1 MIAESVSKAASGE
14 DLAVDD
20 ERFGEMIGDINDDED
35 DEIGGR
41 VQKRVS
47 LPLISSN
54 SQQSPRSFMPISHTH
69 QMTSLIPDT

>member
-47 LPLISSN
+47 LPPISSN
-54 SQQSPRSFMPISHTH
+54 SQQSPRLSMPLSHTH
-69 QMTSLIPDT
+69 QMTLLIPDT